1 MKAVRVHEHGGP
13 EVLRYEDVPEPVPE
27 PNQAIVKIDV
37 AGINFIDIYF
47 RTGLYQT
54 HLPFTD
60 GQEAAGVVSAAGS
73 EVSGIQPGDRVVYCG
88 VLGGY
93 AEYAAVPAH
102 RLVKIPD
109 GVDAP
114 TAAALMVQGMTVHYL
129 THSTFPLQAGHT
141 ALVHAAAGGVGLL
154 LVQVA
159 KLRGA
164 RVIGTCSTEAKAA
177 LVREA
182 GADEVILYSEQDF
195 QAEVQRLTDGGG
207 VDVVYDSVGK
217 ATWEGSM
224 NSLKPRGMMV
234 FFGNASGPVPA
245 IEPLKLTQKGS
256 LFMTR
261 PSLVNHVATR
271 EELNGRSSDLFAWV
285 ADGKLKVRIGE
296 TFPLADAAKAHERLA
311 GRLTTGK
318 LLLTP

>member
-27 PNQAIVKIDV
+27 PNQVIVKIDV

-47 RTGLYQT
+47 RTGLYPT
-54 HLPFTD
+54 DLPFTG

-73 EVSGIQPGDRVVYCG
+73 EVSGIQPGDRVAYCG
-88 VLGGY
+88 LLGGY

-164 RVIGTCSTEAKAA
+164 RVIGTCSTEEKAA
-177 LVREA
+177 LVRGV
-182 GADEVILYSEQDF
+182 GADEVILYTEQDF

-224 NSLKPRGMMV
+224 NSLRPRGMMV

-271 EELNGRSSDLFAWV
+271 EDLDARSSDLFGWV

-296 TFPLADAAKAHERLA
+296 TFPLTDAGKAHERLA

-318 LLLTP
+318 LLLRP

>member
-13 EVLRYEDVPEPVPE
+13 EVLRYEDVPDPVPE
-27 PNQAIVKIDV
+27 PNQAVVKIDV

-47 RTGLYQT
+47 RTGLYKT
-54 HLPFTD
+54 DLPFTD
-60 GQEAAGVVSAAGS
+60 GQEAAGTVSAVGS
-73 EVSGIQPGDRVVYCG
+73 AVQGLQPGDRVAYCG

-93 AEYAAVPAH
+93 AEFSAVPAD
-102 RLVKIPD
+102 RLVRIPD
-109 GVDAP
+109 GVDAS

-129 THSTFPLQAGHT
+129 THSTFSLEAGHT
-141 ALVHAAAGGVGLL
+141 ALVHAAAGGVGLV

-159 KLRGA
+159 KMRGA
-164 RVIGTCSTEAKAA
+164 RVIATCSTEEKAA
-177 LVREA
+177 LVRQA
-182 GADEVILYSEQDF
+182 GADHVILYTEQDF
-195 QAEVQRLTDGGG
+195 QAEVQRLTDGVG
-207 VDVVYDSVGK
+207 VDVAYDSVGK

-224 NSLKPRGMMV
+224 DSLKPRGMMV
-234 FFGNASGPVPA
+234 FFGNASGPVPG

-271 EELNGRSSDLFAWV
+271 EDLEQRSSDLFGWV
-285 ADGKLKVRIGE
+285 ADGRLKVRIGE
-296 TFPLADAAKAHERLA
+296 TFPLVDAAKAQEKLA

-318 LLLTP
+318 LLLAP

>member
-13 EVLRYEDVPEPVPE
+13 EVLRYEDVPDPIPE
-27 PNQAIVKIDV
+27 PNQAIVKVYV

-47 RTGLYQT
+47 RTGLYKT
-54 HLPFTD
+54 DLPFTD
-60 GQEAAGVVSAAGS
+60 GQEAAGVVSAVGS
-73 EVSGIQPGDRVVYCG
+73 EVSSIAVGDRVAYCG

-93 AEYAAVPAH
+93 AEYSAVPAN

-129 THSTFPLQAGHT
+129 THSTFPLQPGHT
-141 ALVHAAAGGVGLL
+141 ALVHAAAGGVGLV

-159 KLRGA
+159 KMRGA
-164 RVIGTCSTEAKAA
+164 RVIGTCSTEEKAA

-182 GADEVILYSEQDF
+182 GADEVILYTEQDF
-195 QAEVQRLTDGGG
+195 QAEVQRLTDGVG

-271 EELNGRSSDLFAWV
+271 EDLEQRSSDLFGWV

-296 TFPLADAAKAHERLA
+296 TFPLADAAKAQEKLA

-318 LLLTP
+318 LLLAP

>member
-47 RTGLYQT
+47 RTGLYPT
-54 HLPFTD
+54 DLPFTD
-60 GQEAAGVVSAAGS
+60 GQEAAGVVSAAGP
-73 EVSGIQPGDRVVYCG
+73 EVSGIQPGDRVAYCG

-93 AEYAAVPAH
+93 AEYAAVPGH

-109 GVDAP
+109 GVDAA

-129 THSTFPLQAGHT
+129 THATFPLQAGHT

-164 RVIGTCSTEAKAA
+164 RVIGTCSTEEKAA
-177 LVREA
+177 LAREA
-182 GADEVILYSEQDF
+182 GADEVILYTEQDF
-195 QAEVQRLTDGGG
+195 QAEVQRLTDGVG
-207 VDVVYDSVGK
+207 VDVAYDSVGK

-271 EELNGRSSDLFAWV
+271 EDLDGRSSDLFEWV
-285 ADGKLKVRIGE
+285 AEGKLKVRIGE
-296 TFPLADAAKAHERLA
+296 TFPLADAARAHERLA

>member
-27 PNQAIVKIDV
+27 PNQAVVKIDV

-47 RTGLYQT
+47 RTGLYPT
-54 HLPFTD
+54 DLPFTG
-60 GQEAAGVVSAAGS
+60 GQEAVGVVSAAGS
-73 EVSGIQPGDRVVYCG
+73 EVSGIQPGDRVAYCG
-88 VLGGY
+88 LLGGY
-93 AEYAAVPAH
+93 AEYAAVPAQ

-159 KLRGA
+159 KMRGA
-164 RVIGTCSTEAKAA
+164 RVIGTCSTQEKAA

-182 GADEVILYSEQDF
+182 GADEVILYTEQDF
-195 QAEVQRLTDGGG
+195 QAEVQRLTDGVG
-207 VDVVYDSVGK
+207 VDVAYDSVGK

-224 NSLKPRGMMV
+224 NSLRPRGMMV

-271 EELNGRSSDLFAWV
+271 EELYKRSSDLFEWV
-285 ADGKLKVRIGE
+285 ADGRLKVRIGE